1 MPSLGTELFIV
12 KVINLE
18 RPVISDLMDGV
29 RIPKNAKR
37 VFHGMRVNVYHARIK
52 LLNGTYKTFEMTQR
66 PDSVVVIPVFGKKI
80 MAINE
85 WYPISR
91 RWVRCLPA
99 GAVDEGERPKEAARR
114 ELQEETGLF
123 SNDIELLFHAGTS
136 KSMQGEDYV
145 FIAKNCVM
153 KEKIN
158 HDPAEEIKPF
168 PVNFDRFIK
177 LARMSLNG
185 NAGKS
190 FYELTN
196 TPAKQ
201 KSLRKKLFS

>member
-1 MPSLGTELFIV
+1 
-12 KVINLE
+12 
-18 RPVISDLMDGV
+18 MDGV

-37 VFHGMRVNVYHARIK
+37 VFHGIRVNVYHARIK
-52 LLNGTYKTFEMTQR
+52 LLNGTYKTFEMTER
-66 PDSVVVIPVFGKKI
+66 PDSVVIIPVFGNKI

-91 RWVRCLPA
+91 TWVRCLPA

-123 SNDIELLFHAGTS
+123 SEDIELLFHTGTS

-158 HDPAEEIKPF
+158 RDPAEEIRPL
-168 PVNFDRFIK
+168 PVDFGRFMKIAK
-177 LARMSLNG
+177 ESLNG
-185 NAGKS
+185 NAGKR
-190 FYELTN
+190 FYEITD
-196 TPAKQ
+196 TMTKQ
-201 KSLRKKLFS
+201 KALRNRLFS